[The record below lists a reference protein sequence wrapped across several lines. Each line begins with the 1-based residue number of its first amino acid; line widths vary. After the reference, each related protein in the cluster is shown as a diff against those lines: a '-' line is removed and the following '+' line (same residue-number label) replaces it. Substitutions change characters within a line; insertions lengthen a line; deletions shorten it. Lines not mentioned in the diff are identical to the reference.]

1 MIPIEDPELVLV
13 CDFKKFVLKGRKGK
27 QLLHVS
33 KPIVNKN
40 INITNDINLDYYQ
53 RLLACG
59 YTKSYAAILALLLRG
74 KVKGI
79 NLRGK
84 HVRVFFE
91 DKSHIKIDLNS
102 PELLDN
108 QLDLVKT
115 IVQTYKSEREKSIMK
130 ILNKEKGSITFT
142 PNLRDNRSFYHE
154 YQDNICCEM
163 MCNEEEEKHYI
174 KSPTGDYYV
183 EPRAIEYHVGEE
195 ELLEYTLKQFVKNTN
210 KEIQIKKIAMNTNQ
224 ILNYSN
230 IALENLAYMPIGVI
244 SFSKDDQNIL
254 LDCLPTSMA
263 KKALSIVEDHNDRIK
278 NNKNKEYKKEM
289 NNHGT
294 N

>member
-1 MIPIEDPELVLV
+1 MIPIEDPELVLI
-13 CDFKKFVLKGRKGK
+13 CDFKKFVLKGRRGK

-40 INITNDINLDYYQ
+40 IDITNDINLDYYQ

-84 HVRVFFE
+84 HVRVYFE

-108 QLDLVKT
+108 QLDIIKT
-115 IVQTYKSEREKSIMK
+115 IVGTYKSEREKSILKMLK
-130 ILNKEKGSITFT
+130 KENGSIIFT

-154 YQDNICCEM
+154 NEDNICCEI
-163 MCNEEEEKHYI
+163 MCNELEGSHYI
-174 KSPTGDYYV
+174 KSPIGDYYV
-183 EPRAIEYHVGEE
+183 EPRAIEYHVNEE
-195 ELLEYTLKQFVKNTN
+195 ELLEYTVTQFVQNTN
-210 KEIQIKKIAMNTNQ
+210 KEIQIKKMALNTNQ
-224 ILNYSN
+224 FSNYSN
-230 IALENLAYMPIGVI
+230 IALENLVYIPVGVI

-263 KKALSIVEDHNDRIK
+263 NKALSIVEEHNEKIR

-289 NNHGT
+289 NNHVA